1 VDWKYIVGIL
11 GALATWI
18 WSVFTWFR
26 SQAAQRAQ
34 SEFNRKEGLYRELLR
49 TVTVFYKGG
58 PTTGVAPFLDQ
69 YRLAWLYA
77 PDDVVKILTSLVAP
91 NGSFFV
97 TSDNPCVWFN
107 PLAYRVPPLYR
118 SAGLAMKDIE
128 ITMPITPEVLA
139 LVTHPPS
146 VSGYLNLT
154 DMQVQELNR
163 RSVGFSDE
171 QFVSRSPDTL
181 PIWFDPGTPPPD
193 AWENRVSEENE
204 VGKNPFE
211 K

>member
-11 GALATWI
+11 GALAAWI

-77 PDDVVKILTSLVAP
+77 PDDVVKILTSLAESLKIDLEAEIQMTQEQQRQRHEDRNKGGAQAIALLVAAIRKDLFETA
-91 NGSFFV
+91 GKK
-97 TSDNPCVWFN
+97 TALAASDFGH
-107 PLAYRVPPLYR
+107 Y
-118 SAGLAMKDIE
+118 S
-128 ITMPITPEVLA
+128 
-139 LVTHPPS
+139 
-146 VSGYLNLT
+146 
-154 DMQVQELNR
+154 
-163 RSVGFSDE
+163 
-171 QFVSRSPDTL
+171 
-181 PIWFDPGTPPPD
+181 
-193 AWENRVSEENE
+193 
-204 VGKNPFE
+204 
-211 K
+211 